1 MTGSKQGG
9 MVLQDRDRHLLSE
22 LGTMRVIDRETAK
35 QVASFGSTTRANT
48 RLLQLVRAGL
58 LRRFFVGSVGAGRKS
73 VYTLSAKGGELAS
86 ARLPGVK
93 RASGRLIVG
102 DRFIEHQF
110 GVNQIYLA
118 LKYAPTPCPDFRLLR
133 WRAFRQPLSEAIK
146 LTPDGYFEVEAGK
159 IVRPMFLEVDLGT
172 EALKVWQQKTSLY
185 IQLAVAGQFQKL
197 FRQPQFRVLVI
208 AASERRLKHL
218 REAIAKQT
226 DKIFWFT
233 TFESINARGLFS
245 PIWLRPKGDQLAAL
259 L

>member
-1 MTGSKQGG
+1 MTGSRQGG
-9 MVLQDRDRHLLSE
+9 MVLQERDQHLLSE
-22 LGTMRVIDRETAK
+22 LATMRVIDREVAK
-35 QVASFGSTTRANT
+35 LVGGFGSTTRANT

-73 VYTLSAKGGELAS
+73 VYTLSAKGGELVS

-102 DRFIEHQF
+102 DRFVEHQF
-110 GVNQIYLA
+110 GVNQVYLG
-118 LKYAPTPCPDFRLLR
+118 LKYAPKPCPDYRLLR

-146 LTPDGYFEVEAGK
+146 LTPDGYCEVEAGK
-159 IVRPMFLEVDLGT
+159 TVRPMFLEVDLGT
-172 EALKVWQQKTSLY
+172 EALKVWQQKSSLY
-185 IQLAVAGQFQKL
+185 IQLAVTGQFQKL
-197 FRQPQFRVLVI
+197 FCQTQFRVLVV
-208 AASERRLKHL
+208 AASDRRLRSL
-218 REAIAKQT
+218 RDVIAKHT

-233 TFESINARGLFS
+233 TLESINARGLFS